1 MELASQIQRDASCR
15 NVEVR
20 RRLAQQRFASLS
32 VEIGASNNV
41 QAGPTPK
48 NRIDSHAGWI

>member
-1 MELASQIQRDASCR
+1 MELASQIQRDASRR

-20 RRLAQQRFASLS
+20 AGLRGSASASLS

-41 QAGPTPK
+41 
-48 NRIDSHAGWI
+48 HADQHQKPD